1 MKKVFIK
8 DITNNLDNLRKPL
21 NQQERDQKTVYGL
34 YPYIGANN
42 IQGYIDEF
50 LFDMKILCI
59 SEDGGSWGAN
69 QICAKIYNEKCWVN
83 NHAHVLIEKNEDTN
97 LEYLMHYLNFTDLNS
112 FITGTTRGKLTK
124 AKLESIQIPLPSL
137 ATQKAIAE
145 KLDKADALRKKDQ
158 ELLAQYDELA
168 QSIFIEMFGDPV
180 KNEKGWE
187 VMIVDKITLPIKNL
201 GRETKPDY
209 IEYVDISSVDNI
221 RKKIVSTTSYKIDK
235 RPSRAQ
241 QILKAGDV
249 LLSTVRPNL
258 KNIAVNN
265 CDGFIGSTGFFV
277 FRCKNELID
286 ENFLFEFLNSDS
298 VTSKFEGMVSGANY
312 PALKASDIRNFNVIL
327 PPLSLQTAF
336 AEMIKNIEAQKVLVK
351 SQAQQSEDLFQALL
365 QESFSF

>member
-1 MKKVFIK
+1 MPKLIEVAEVIAGQSPKSEYYNNKSEGLPFFQGNADFGVLHPKVRVYTTH
-8 DITNNLDNLRKPL
+8 ITKIAFENDLLISVRAPVGALNINNIECCIGRGLAAIRCSTNLDLKYAYFFLQNYKKELRSKA
-21 NQQERDQKTVYGL
+21 NGAIFEAITIDQL
-34 YPYIGANN
+34 
-42 IQGYIDEF
+42 
-50 LFDMKILCI
+50 
-59 SEDGGSWGAN
+59 
-69 QICAKIYNEKCWVN
+69 
-83 NHAHVLIEKNEDTN
+83 KN
-97 LEYLMHYLNFTDLNS
+97 
-112 FITGTTRGKLTK
+112 
-124 AKLESIQIPLPSL
+124 IQIPLPSL

-158 ELLAQYDELA
+158 ELLAHYDELA
-168 QSIFIEMFGDPV
+168 QSIFIDMFGDPV
-180 KNEKGWE
+180 QNEKGWE
-187 VMIVDKITLPIKNL
+187 KVIVDKITLPIKNL
-201 GRETKPDY
+201 GKITEPDY

-221 RKKIVSTTSYKIDK
+221 RKKIVSTTSYKIDE

-265 CDGFIGSTGFFV
+265 CDGFIGSTGFYV

-312 PALKASDIRNFNVIL
+312 PALKASDIRNFHVII
-327 PPLSLQTAF
+327 PPLALQTAF
-336 AEMIKNIEAQKVLVK
+336 AEKIKNIELQKALVK
-351 SQAQQSEDLFQALL
+351 RQAEQSEDLFQALL